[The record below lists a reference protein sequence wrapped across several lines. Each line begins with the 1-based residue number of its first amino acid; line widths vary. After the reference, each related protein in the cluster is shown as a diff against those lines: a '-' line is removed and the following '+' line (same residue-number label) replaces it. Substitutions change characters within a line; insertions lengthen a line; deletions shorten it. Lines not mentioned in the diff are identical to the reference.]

1 VWGSSAPVGGE
12 ELDALTDG
20 FVEEVASTEVD
31 IDGEGVDDCVGEVL
45 AVVVAEAEEPVE
57 LVEADTD
64 TDVDTLGLVDEH
76 TAVCSVYTNG
86 ALSGARIDPVTV

>member
-12 ELDALTDG
+12 ELDARTDG
-20 FVEEVASTEVD
+20 FVDEVASTEVE
-31 IDGEGVDDCVGEVL
+31 IDGEAVDDCVGEVL

-64 TDVDTLGLVDEH
+64 TDVDTLGLVDEQ
-76 TAVCSVYTNG
+76 TGVCSVCTNG